1 MGVMKRGVPSC
12 SAGCDAC
19 DGAVRLEGW
28 LRRAALLSALAAI
41 QGAQAYSPL
50 AVYPGMPGRT
60 LLAPSAAGRSRA
72 ALQRHDSIARRGT
85 LALTAQAGGAAVA
98 DKVARE
104 AAAQTTL
111 ALSGSTLPAD
121 LSALQADLTGMMAA
135 HPVLSTAAGAS
146 AVVLALVAATGAL
159 PKQTTSPYPKGTY
172 DPAAAEAYYRERP
185 FTFLQRAAFIS
196 LSAAGFGLA
205 VLFDIITGTYEEN
218 EPKRADELTDL
229 LTRLGP
235 TFIKI
240 GQSLSIRSDLLNP
253 EYLRSLTALQD
264 KVPAFPTEVARDII
278 SAELGKPCDAVFSG
292 IDKPVAAA
300 SLGQVYKASLLDGRQ
315 VAVKVQRPG
324 IVQQVALDMHL
335 IRTSAPLIK
344 ALGAPGDI
352 EGLVDD
358 WGFGFVNEL
367 NYLQEANNADTF
379 MEGIKTTPLANTV
392 FAPPVNRDYSSGKVL
407 TTEWIDGERLEKSS
421 AGDVSTLC
429 SVAMNT
435 YLTMMLETGTMHCKY
450 VCDRATPV
458 YNDAPRNA
466 APTALDQCAPFF
478 RRVQDCRTHASL
490 RQFV

>member
-1 MGVMKRGVPSC
+1 MGVMKRGVQPC
-12 SAGCDAC
+12 SVGGDAC

-28 LRRAALLSALAAI
+28 VRRAALLSALAAI
-41 QGAQAYSPL
+41 QGAQAYSLLP
-50 AVYPGMPGRT
+50 VNPGMPGRT

-72 ALQRHDSIARRGT
+72 ALQRYDSIARRGT
-85 LALTAQAGGAAVA
+85 LTLTAQAGGAAVA
-98 DKVARE
+98 DKAAQ
-104 AAAQTTL
+104 AAAQTTS

-121 LSALQADLTGMMAA
+121 LSALQSDLTGMMAA
-135 HPVLSTAAGAS
+135 HPVLSTAAGAF

-205 VLFDIITGTYEEN
+205 VLFDIITGTYEQN

-278 SAELGKPCDAVFSG
+278 SAELGKPCDTVFSG

-300 SLGQVYKASLLDGRQ
+300 SLGQVYKASLSDGRQ

-367 NYLQEANNADTF
+367 DYLQEANNADTF

-392 FAPPVNRDYSSGKVL
+392 FAPPVKRDYSSGKVL

-458 YNDAPRNA
+458 
-466 APTALDQCAPFF
+466 
-478 RRVQDCRTHASL
+478 
-490 RQFV
+490 